1 MNASKTDIRIT
12 SPDREVLSYS
22 GVPKEH
28 PDVNDMTTSASIESS
43 MERSQS
49 ILSSSA
55 LNWYAL
61 RITYGRELALQ
72 EYLNSEGI
80 ENFIPMHY
88 EYTIKNERRVRK
100 LVPAV
105 HNLVFVRSSR
115 ERIDRIKDEMG
126 MTLPIRYIMDR
137 ESRQPIVVP
146 TSQMRS
152 FMAVAGSYDQQ
163 LVYLEPSAV
172 AFRKGQRVRVT
183 GGIFAGV
190 EGEFIRVKN
199 DRRVMVS
206 IQGVMAVAT
215 TYIHPSL
222 IEPLDL

>member
-1 MNASKTDIRIT
+1 MN
-12 SPDREVLSYS
+12 
-22 GVPKEH
+22 
-28 PDVNDMTTSASIESS
+28 
-43 MERSQS
+43 
-49 ILSSSA
+49 
-55 LNWYAL
+55 
-61 RITYGRELALQ
+61 
-72 EYLNSEGI
+72 
-80 ENFIPMHY
+80 IPM
-88 EYTIKNERRVRK
+88 
-100 LVPAV
+100 
-105 HNLVFVRSSR
+105 
-115 ERIDRIKDEMG
+115 
-126 MTLPIRYIMDR
+126 RYIMDR

>member
-1 MNASKTDIRIT
+1 MY
-12 SPDREVLSYS
+12 REFY
-22 GVPKEH
+22 PH
-28 PDVNDMTTSASIESS
+28 
-43 MERSQS
+43 
-49 ILSSSA
+49 
-55 LNWYAL
+55 AL
-61 RITYGRELALQ
+61 RIHRQ
-72 EYLNSEGI
+72 
-80 ENFIPMHY
+80 
-88 EYTIKNERRVRK
+88 NERRVRK

-105 HNLVFVRSSR
+105 HNLVFIRSSR

>member
-28 PDVNDMTTSASIESS
+28 PFVKESP
-43 MERSQS
+43 E
-49 ILSSSA
+49 LF
-55 LNWYAL
+55 WYAV
-61 RITYGRELALQ
+61 RVTYSRELALK
-72 EYLNSEGI
+72 EYLDGECI

-88 EYTIKNERRVRK
+88 EYIVKNERRVRK

-105 HNLVFVRSSR
+105 HNLVFIRSSR

-137 ESRQPIVVP
+137 ESPPAHCCSHFSDAQLHGGCRQLRPA
-146 TSQMRS
+146 TGLSRTT
-152 FMAVAGSYDQQ
+152 
-163 LVYLEPSAV
+163 AV

>member
-1 MNASKTDIRIT
+1 MYAVRVT
-12 SPDREVLSYS
+12 YS
-22 GVPKEH
+22 
-28 PDVNDMTTSASIESS
+28 
-43 MERSQS
+43 
-49 ILSSSA
+49 
-55 LNWYAL
+55 
-61 RITYGRELALQ
+61 RELALK
-72 EYLNSEGI
+72 EYIDGECI

-88 EYTIKNERRVRK
+88 EYIVKNERRVRK

-105 HNLVFVRSSR
+105 HNLVFIRSSR

-172 AFRKGQRVRVT
+172 AFHKGQRVRVT